1 MFGHAGDAY
10 GLISDLYN
18 DPLAGFGIIFITNG
32 YAPGHSYQFGK
43 NSSFFQ
49 PEEEI
54 FAVL

>member
-32 YAPGHSYQFGK
+32 YAPGHSY
-43 NSSFFQ
+43 
-49 PEEEI
+49 
-54 FAVL
+54 